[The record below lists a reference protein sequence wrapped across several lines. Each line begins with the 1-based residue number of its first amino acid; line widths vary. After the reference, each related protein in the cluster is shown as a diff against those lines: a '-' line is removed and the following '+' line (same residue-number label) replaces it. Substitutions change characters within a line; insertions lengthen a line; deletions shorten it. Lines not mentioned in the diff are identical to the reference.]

1 MTQATMARPH
11 VPRRT
16 FPPVSIV
23 VLVVVAALLCAAMA
37 YALRDPEFVPRV
49 TVENPSQIGVNV
61 SVRPADDASRLILA
75 SVPPTTSARNLD
87 VLDQGDEW
95 IFSFSSGGVDGG
107 SVRVSRE
114 KLSAGD
120 WRVVVPE
127 SVIQRLQSGAFVPAY
142 QD

>member
-127 SVIQRLQSGAFVPAY
+127 SVIQRLQSGVFVPAY